1 MKMSKTNKESIDQP
15 ILSVKIYVNH
25 GTHENAELI
34 TLEGLKKLLDSIENC
49 EVKK

>member
-1 MKMSKTNKESIDQP
+1 MSKTNKESIDQP